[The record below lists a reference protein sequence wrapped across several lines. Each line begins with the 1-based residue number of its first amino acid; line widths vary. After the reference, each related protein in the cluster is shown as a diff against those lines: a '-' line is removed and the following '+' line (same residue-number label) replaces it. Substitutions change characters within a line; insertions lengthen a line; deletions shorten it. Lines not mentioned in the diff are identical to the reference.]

1 MSSGEP
7 NRLRIEIAPKTILLI
22 FGLVAAVWLLGK
34 LTAVLTVV
42 VVALV
47 MVGTFDPLVS
57 WFERRGVRRGRALV
71 LVLVT
76 AALAFTGVLLLM
88 VPPLVAQVL
97 ALIENAPKVKAGIIE
112 ALAGERWA
120 KPIVQAVNAV
130 PLDNLVSRAGES
142 ALAYSANILTI
153 LGYALSTLF
162 LAIYLLA
169 DPVRSKGFLYACTPR
184 QYHVKLAKILL
195 ELKVIV
201 GGYMRGQLITSL
213 SIAGFV
219 FVLLTLFGAENA
231 LAIALF
237 AGMTDIIPFVGGYVA
252 SAPVIIAVVPMGTS
266 AVIIVTLI
274 MFIYQEFESRILV
287 PRVYGKVLRLPP
299 AVVLIALL
307 VGGSLA
313 GIVGALLSLPIAAG
327 IQMLVRELRVDLPG
341 EAAPSTAAIERD
353 ERATEIYQQITEGIP
368 AADAGVVADDLA
380 RMITRSE
387 HASEKA
393 EQGEDPTPE
402 EILESTDPPAAGP
415 AALAAAAAATRA
427 R

>member
-1 MSSGEP
+1 MSEP
-7 NRLRIEIAPKTILLI
+7 ARLRIEIAPKTILGI
-22 FGLVAAVWLLGK
+22 FGLIAGVWLLGK

-42 VVALV
+42 IVALV

-57 WFERRGVRRGRALV
+57 WFERRGLRRGRALV
-71 LVLVT
+71 LVLVV
-76 AALAFTGVLLLM
+76 AALAFTSILLLM

-97 ALIENAPKVKAGIIE
+97 GLIEAAPRVRADLLQ
-112 ALAGERWA
+112 ALEGKHWA
-120 KPIVQAVNAV
+120 KPFVQAINAV
-130 PLDNLVSRAGES
+130 PIDNLVSRAGEA
-142 ALAYSANILTI
+142 ALAYSANLLTT
-153 LGYALSTLF
+153 LGYAISTLF

-169 DPVRSKGFLYACTPR
+169 DPVRSKGLLYACTPR

-237 AGMTDIIPFVGGYVA
+237 AGLTDIIPFVGGYVA
-252 SAPVIIAVVPMGTS
+252 SAPVIAAAAPMGMS
-266 AVIIVTLI
+266 SVLIVTFI
-274 MFIYQEFESRILV
+274 MIVYQEFESRILV

-299 AVVLIALL
+299 AVVLVALL
-307 VGGSLA
+307 VGGVLG

-327 IQMLVRELRVDLPG
+327 IQMVVRELRVDLPG
-341 EAAPSTAAIERD
+341 EAPPTKDAIERD
-353 ERATEIYQQITEGIP
+353 ERATEIYQQMTEGIP
-368 AADAGVVADDLA
+368 AADAGLVADDLA
-380 RMITRSE
+380 RLITRSE
-387 HASEKA
+387 KA
-393 EQGEDPTPE
+393 PDSDGEIADPTPE
-402 EILESTDPPAAGP
+402 ELLEVTD
-415 AALAAAAAATRA
+415 AAAARA